1 MANVDNTADGY
12 ISLPSGTPTTAP
24 ASSSYTGATSPN
36 YSGGYYGEQTGSV
49 GGGYDPNN
57 PSYGNQANSIGGDVA
72 VTQNPTVG
80 PDFNA
85 TQPGGYD
92 AAMGDNI
99 YTGGGYDPSTASLTD
114 PCNARLGASGLNP
127 GGSSSAPPVSPSVAF
142 QSVTGPT
149 GAASSS
155 ENDWRV
161 RVSLAD
167 GAQIFY
173 KDPSGANP
181 VMAPLIPTNGVIFP
195 YTPQITVQ
203 HDANYSAVSPT
214 HSNYPMPFYQ
224 NSQVQD
230 ITISGDFSV
239 QSVTEGKY
247 LMAAVYFFRAATKMF
262 FGSGTN
268 VGNPPPMVFLDGY
281 GSHYF
286 PHVPCV
292 ISSFQHTLSP
302 DVDYIEV
309 PIATSTIQNVNV
321 NYDNLNL
328 GQNGLASPAGSL
340 TNLLQSTFAPSGQ
353 QTQFQTLTTSTRVPT
368 ISTIQIS
375 LKPVYSRDNLHY
387 RFDLN
392 KFAAGL
398 LLQDRSRGYGGF
410 L

>member
-1 MANVDNTADGY
+1 MATNVDNTADGY
-12 ISLPSGTPTTAP
+12 ISLPTGTPTTAA
-24 ASSSYTGATSPN
+24 ASSAYTTPPSE
-36 YSGGYYGEQTGSV
+36 GGLSIGSI

-57 PSYGNQANSIGGDVA
+57 PAYGNQPTPEGGVTSVA
-72 VTQNPTVG
+72 TDFTPQQQAQNLL
-80 PDFNA
+80 
-85 TQPGGYD
+85 QPGY
-92 AAMGDNI
+92 NSS
-99 YTGGGYDPSTASLTD
+99 TGTGTNTTGAFDPSVAGLTD
-114 PCNARLGASGLNP
+114 PSNARLGASGLNL
-127 GGSSSAPPVSPSVAF
+127 GGLASAPPVNPSVAF
-142 QSVTGPT
+142 QSVTGPL

-161 RVSLAD
+161 RISLAD

-173 KDPSGANP
+173 KDPTGSNAI
-181 VMAPLIPTNGVIFP
+181 MAPLIATNGVIFP
-195 YTPQITVQ
+195 YTPQISVE
-203 HDANYSAVSPT
+203 HDASYTSINPT

-239 QSVTEGKY
+239 QSVTEGQY

-262 FGSGTN
+262 FGTGTN

-292 ISSFQHTLSP
+292 ISSFNHQLSAE
-302 DVDYIEV
+302 VDYIEV
-309 PIATSTIQNVNV
+309 PIASTTLQNVNV
-321 NYDNLNL
+321 NYDNLSL
-328 GQNGLASPAGSL
+328 GQNGLTSPAGSL
-340 TNLLQSTFAPSGQ
+340 PNQLPSTFLPPGQ

-368 ISTIQIS
+368 ISTIQIT
-375 LKPVYSRDNLHY
+375 LKPVYSRDNLHN

-392 KFAAGL
+392 KFAAGQ
-398 LLQDRSRGYGGF
+398 LLQDKARGYGGF